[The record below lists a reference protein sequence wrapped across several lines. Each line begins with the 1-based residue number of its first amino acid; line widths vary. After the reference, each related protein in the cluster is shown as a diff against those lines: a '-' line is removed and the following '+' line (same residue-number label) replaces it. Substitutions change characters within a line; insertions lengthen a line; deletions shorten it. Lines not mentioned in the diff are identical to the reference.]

1 MWATV
6 SRLAS
11 GPSCPGFNSQ
21 RSQNFFR
28 GRNVD
33 VAEINQR
40 CCLEESEQCLEN
52 ANRTYLVLANGK
64 TKKSRNQNITHRKVA
79 PPAVKPC
86 DPVVAL
92 DLFPALGALGR
103 RVALDPVVQH
113 PLGRPRRLDVRR
125 NARRWRP
132 LDAPLVNCV
141 LAN

>member
-1 MWATV
+1 MLPDPAAPG
-6 SRLAS
+6 SI
-11 GPSCPGFNSQ
+11 PSAPKTFSDQ
-21 RSQNFFR
+21 K
-28 GRNVD
+28 NVD
-33 VAEINQR
+33 VAEVNQQY
-40 CCLEESEQCLEN
+40 CLEESEQCLEN